1 MAKFN
6 FFAAAIMVIAAAF
19 VSSCSKAFEESN
31 SLKIR
36 EVFIA
41 DGPAKGETVID
52 RKADNQTI
60 TLGDEETFSF
70 DENIYVENEEGERY
84 WRKNGDP
91 ISKNYPFGAFGQ
103 TVDTVYTNNTNFN
116 ASLISREGSE
126 NIWRD
131 GNWAGTQVDS
141 TYNWTISNGEYTFNF
156 KTMASASDAVYSC
169 EDYEVA
175 FPMLDRRISAE
186 LSKTEKV
193 TVLNGKTY
201 KETDFVHASEY
212 VFEVPAG
219 FGSDTKSI
227 ELINKLVVLDLQSN
241 LTNTVENEDY
251 VLNIVAEGSRAYADV
266 QKNTWD
272 VVVYDYDTE
281 VSRESQSLDLN
292 LEANAT
298 RPDVIT
304 VSKADLG
311 QLTLRTLTHGANKV
325 NKTTDGDIVKTETT
339 LDYVATFN
347 GGNNVTISTL
357 AESAVRGDE
366 SLKSAKVQNVRFI
379 GAEIV
384 NKTDANA
391 TIALNFDV
399 DFETPNVATK
409 AASSVVTKTITVN
422 QEQVANDELIRR
434 WGEGEAK
441 ANGNN
446 IDVVAKFYE
455 EWSLSGVKLV
465 NTQNGTMSATL
476 NGENGEDVVASNANF
491 TTGNGQQGNGTYSS
505 TASNGEKS
513 FKNNYTYT
521 CDNSKTFTY
530 EGVEVKFEG
539 KFVVSE
545 VETTIGNS
553 SIKLVNNTAYDA
565 YPYNNKVEGV
575 YTVDNASIKLNA
587 ETGRDILVER
597 EVPHIIPD
605 EWGKAVSY
613 GVSAVPAHSIGNGNY
628 ADGNGNQVAHKA
640 HCFAFENGAVVIV
653 TPMETV
659 IPTAD
664 QIIEGYFVPGNY
676 KGYNS
681 GVDVAKNGKWIPA
694 VASDNG
700 GYLKYRLADGRVR
713 AISNETLTQWGW
725 RNGNFTTVVE
735 GYSFSVS
742 ESGVLTV
749 TYGGQ
754 IVLQIR

>member
-19 VSSCSKAFEESN
+19 VSSCEKEVLPESSSYRAQQVRIIKQN
-31 SLKIR
+31 EKI
-36 EVFIA
+36 V
-41 DGPAKGETVID
+41 D
-52 RKADNQTI
+52 RKADDARIDLNTN
-60 TLGDEETFSF
+60 ETFIF
-70 DENIYVENEEGERY
+70 DENILVENEKGEQDWREGESFTYVR
-84 WRKNGDP
+84 
-91 ISKNYPFGAFGQ
+91 PFAAFGEK
-103 TVDTVYTNNTNFN
+103 VDTVYTDVTNFT
-116 ASLISREGSE
+116 ASLVSRQGSE

-156 KTMASASDAVYSC
+156 ATVSSASDAVYSC

-186 LSKTEKV
+186 ISKAEKV

-201 KETDFVHASEY
+201 KETDFVHTSEY

-251 VLNIVAEGSRAYADV
+251 VLNIVAVGSRAYADV

-384 NKTDANA
+384 SKTDANA

-422 QEQVANDELIRR
+422 QEQVANDEFIRR

-465 NTQNGTMSATL
+465 DTQNGTMSATL
-476 NGENGEDVVASNANF
+476 NGENGEDVKASNANF

-587 ETGRDILVER
+587 ECNRNILVER
-597 EVPHIIPD
+597 VVPKVIPD
-605 EWGKAVSY
+605 EWGKPVSY

-628 ADGNGNQVAHKA
+628 ADGNSNQIAHKA
-640 HCFAFENGAVVIV
+640 HCFAFEKGAVVVI
-653 TPMETV
+653 TTMNTV
-659 IPTAD
+659 APTAEKIVD
-664 QIIEGYFVPGNY
+664 GYFVEGNF

-681 GVDVAKNGKWIPA
+681 GIDVARNGNWIPA
-694 VASDNG
+694 KATDAG
-700 GYLKYRLADGRVR
+700 GYLKYTLKDGRVR
-713 AISNETLTQWGW
+713 AISNETLTTWSSWGYKYS
-725 RNGNFTTVVE
+725 TVVD
-735 GYSFSVS
+735 GYSYSIS

-749 TYGGQ
+749 TYNGEV
-754 IVLQIR
+754 VLQIR